1 METTGKKSRTS
12 ELGSPPNLASPKAT
26 GTPGKTTLTG
36 ALPVGGGVQRKA
48 EGPAAQRFDDG
59 AVHDAAAA
67 GVSGS
72 GGALPHLAQIQTAFG
87 PEHDVSG
94 VRAHVGG
101 PAATASEQIG
111 ARAYATGSN
120 VAFRE
125 SPDLH
130 TAAHE
135 AAHVVQQRGGVQLK
149 GGVGAEG
156 DPHERHADAVADR
169 VVRGEPAGDLLAAYG
184 QGGVSTTAVQRDG
197 EARDL
202 AANERVLSKDPTYA
216 TDAYLGWFRDQ
227 VKPKLTGWELAFDPS
242 SIKLA
247 TLKLDGATVK
257 AVVITWDPAWGTL
270 PATRDF
276 PLTMGP
282 VDAHAAVNATRALP
296 GWSKVPAGDQGIIAN
311 LLGGEANQLSTA
323 ARDHLRPTYKALKSK
338 TDTEQANALKATLNV
353 KDAMPSWSA
362 ESMDK
367 AIATVT
373 LAGPTEKKDFDFSGK
388 KADGEEWVATYSD
401 SVTVKIIAPKAPTP
415 GYHNHTVQEVANAA
429 GYMPK
434 SARSVITLIMLNP
447 VVNPDDAHWAAEYHQ
462 TDFHSYMTA
471 GVKGVVTIYPDKT
484 TNALPDNDGRRSA
497 MVHETGHTWSYKTW
511 GENTKKGKWIDWKKA
526 MDDDKVSVSG
536 YATAAIDEDV
546 AETIRVYVSTK
557 GTPRYAEYDKLVPH
571 RFAIVK
577 KEYDK

>member
-1 METTGKKSRTS
+1 M
-12 ELGSPPNLASPKAT
+12 

-36 ALPVGGGVQRKA
+36 ALPVGDSVQRKA
-48 EGPAAQRFDDG
+48 DGPAAQRFDDG

-67 GVSGS
+67 GGSGS
-72 GGALPHLAQIQTAFG
+72 GGALPHLDQIQTAFG

-120 VAFRE
+120 VAFRD

-169 VVRGEPAGDLLAAYG
+169 VVRGEPAGDLLSSYG
-184 QGGVSTTAVQRDG
+184 PGGASTTAVQRDG
-197 EARDL
+197 EAREL

-216 TDAYLGWFRDQ
+216 ADAYLPWFRDQ
-227 VKPKLTGWELAFDPS
+227 VKPKLTGWGLAFDPA

-257 AVVITWDPAWGTL
+257 AVVITWDLAWGTL

-282 VDAHAAVNATRALP
+282 VDAQAAVKAARALA
-296 GWSKVPAGDQGIIAN
+296 GWSKVDAGDQGIIAN
-311 LLGGEANQLSTA
+311 LLGGEQNQLSTA
-323 ARDHLRPTYKALKSK
+323 ARDHLRPTYAALKSK
-338 TDTEQANALKATLNV
+338 TDTEQASALKATLNV
-353 KDAMPSWSA
+353 KDAMPSWSP
-362 ESMDK
+362 ESMEK

-373 LAGPTEKKDFDFSGK
+373 LAGPTEKKDFEFSGK

-447 VVNPDDAHWAAEYHQ
+447 VVNPDDAYWATEYHQ
-462 TDFHSYMTA
+462 PDFHSYMTA
-471 GVKGVVTIYPDKT
+471 GAAGVVTIYPDKA
-484 TNALPDNDGRRSA
+484 TNALPGNDGRRSA

-511 GENTKKGKWIDWKKA
+511 GEDTTKGKWVDWKKA
-526 MDDDKVSVSG
+526 MDDDKVAVSG
-536 YATAAIDEDV
+536 YATNAIAEDV

-557 GTPRYAEYDKLVPH
+557 DTPRYAEYATIVPH
-571 RFAIVK
+571 RFALVK
-577 KEYDK
+577 SEYDK